1 MMLVVFLFVA
11 AIAIAVVLGLAL
23 RKPRTIHIVR
33 STEVR
38 APIEKVFGLIQD
50 LHAFNTWNPWA
61 KMDPAIE
68 IRYRGPQ
75 AGMGAVS
82 AWESRK
88 VGTGSMEIVEVD
100 APKRVGIRLDFIK
113 PFAATNRA
121 DFVLSPTT
129 SGTTNVRWEMEGPA
143 SFVQRVM
150 GVFFDVEAMMGKN
163 FEDGL
168 ADLRKVA
175 E

>member
-1 MMLVVFLFVA
+1 MLLVA
-11 AIAIAVVLGLAL
+11 LLVATAIAVVLVLAL
-23 RKPRTIHIVR
+23 RKPDTIHIVR

-75 AGMGAVS
+75 AGKGAIS

-100 APKRVGIRLDFIK
+100 PPRRVAIRLDFVK
-113 PFAATNRA
+113 PFASTNQA
-121 DFVLSPTT
+121 SFVLAPTT
-129 SGTTNVRWEMEGPA
+129 AGTTTVRWEMEGPA

-150 GVFFDVEAMMGKN
+150 GVFFDVEGMMGKS
-163 FEDGL
+163 FDDGL
-168 ADLRKVA
+168 ADLRKRA

>member
-1 MMLVVFLFVA
+1 MLLVALLLAA
-11 AIAIAVVLGLAL
+11 AIAIVLVLAL
-23 RKPRTIHIVR
+23 RKPDTIHVVR

-61 KMDPAIE
+61 KMDPAIQLQ
-68 IRYRGPQ
+68 YRGPQ
-75 AGMGAVS
+75 AGRGAVS

-88 VGTGSMEIVEVD
+88 VGSGSMEIVEVD
-100 APKRVGIRLDFIK
+100 PPKRVSIRLDFIK

-121 DFVLSPTT
+121 AFVLSPTT

-150 GVFFDVEAMMGKN
+150 GVFVDVEGMMGKS